1 MIYVHTVAVLS
12 ILQFIAFGIL
22 VGVARGKHGVKAPA
36 MTGSEAFER
45 AVRVH
50 ANTLEQL
57 VCFLPALF
65 LAAAYWSPVFVSI
78 TGVVYL
84 VGRLVFRQAYVADP
98 SKRGPGFLLTLVPT
112 LVLLVAALLGAVLA

>member
-1 MIYVHTVAVLS
+1 MIYVHTVAVLA

-65 LAAAYWSPVFVSI
+65 LAAIYWSPAFVSL
-78 TGVVYL
+78 TGAVYL
-84 VGRLVFRQAYVADP
+84 VGRLIFRQAYVSDP
-98 SKRGPGFLLTLVPT
+98 SKRALGFMLTLLPT
-112 LVLLVAALLGAVLA
+112 VLLLAAALLGAVLA